1 MSRTFLDENLL
12 AWEAYPTG
20 GPSGHTDRPF
30 IVFNCLS
37 NRMLRPRYVSTVGD
51 SADAERTVDLAS
63 NEQLLELFRHSEEV
77 S

>member
-1 MSRTFLDENLL
+1 
-12 AWEAYPTG
+12 
-20 GPSGHTDRPF
+20 
-30 IVFNCLS
+30 
-37 NRMLRPRYVSTVGD
+37 MLRPRYVSTVGD